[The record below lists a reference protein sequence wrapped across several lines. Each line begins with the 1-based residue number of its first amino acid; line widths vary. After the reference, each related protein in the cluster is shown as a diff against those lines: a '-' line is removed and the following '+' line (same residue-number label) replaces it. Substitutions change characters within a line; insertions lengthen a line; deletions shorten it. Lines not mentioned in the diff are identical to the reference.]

1 MSGPRRP
8 ASERHELRRT
18 ARRLGAQTAALVL
31 VTLVL
36 VSAVVLLVVT
46 RSQQDSGR
54 RLLADTVRSLDDV
67 GDAPAGLWV
76 AVQSDRA
83 LQVSVGMPAG
93 LPDEDALARVAQTG
107 EPVQEKVTVAD
118 GTFVVRT
125 GVSRGRVVQAVL
137 DPAPDQEERERLLA
151 ALTVACGLGVLLAG
165 GMGWWLG
172 GRAVRPMADAL
183 ALQRRFVADA
193 SHELRT
199 PLTLLSTRAQLLRR
213 HLPVMTTGSA
223 GSAGSGEAGEAGDPL
238 ARLRDDTEGLLQDT
252 AALTAV
258 LDDMLL
264 AADQRQVDGTPVDV
278 ATLADDAVAAARA
291 AAADRGLTLRRD
303 GPPTAVA
310 IASPVAVRRAVTALV
325 DNALDHA
332 RTTVVV
338 RVGSTDAVVTVAV
351 QDDGPGLPEDPSRMF
366 RRFTSARGPQP
377 TGDERRHYGIGLA
390 LVAEIAHQHRGR
402 VTASTAPGDG
412 TGTVVTLELPAAG
425 RPRRR

>member
-1 MSGPRRP
+1 MSGTRRP
-8 ASERHELRRT
+8 PVSERHELRRT

-76 AVQSDRA
+76 AVRSDRG
-83 LQVSVGMPAG
+83 LQVSAGMPAG
-93 LPDEDALARVAQTG
+93 LPDEAALTRVAQTG
-107 EPVQEKVTVAD
+107 EPVQEEVTVAD
-118 GTFVVRT
+118 GTFLVRT
-125 GVSRGRVVQAVL
+125 GVSHGRVVQAVL
-137 DPAPDQEERERLLA
+137 DPAPDREERERLLT

-199 PLTLLSTRAQLLRR
+199 PLTLLSTRTQLLRR
-213 HLPVMTTGSA
+213 HLPDA
-223 GSAGSGEAGEAGDPL
+223 PAGEDDPL
-238 ARLRDDTEGLLQDT
+238 ARLRADTHGLLQDT

-264 AADQRQVDGTPVDV
+264 AADQRQVDGAPVDV
-278 ATLADDAVAAARA
+278 AVLADDTVAAAHA
-291 AAADRGLTLRRD
+291 AAADRGLELRRD
-303 GPPTAVA
+303 GPPSAVA
-310 IASPVAVRRAVTALV
+310 VASPVAVRRAVTALV

-338 RVGSTDAVVTVAV
+338 RVGATDRVVTVAV
-351 QDDGPGLPEDPSRMF
+351 QDDGSGLPADPGGMF

-377 TGDERRHYGIGLA
+377 AGDERRHYGIGLA
-390 LVAEIAHQHRGR
+390 LVAEIAHQHGGR
-402 VTASTAPGDG
+402 VTASAAPGGG

-425 RPRRR
+425 RAPGARRR